1 MLIRKDRD
9 SKRDRESSKTELPKE
24 RKRDRKRERVKA
36 MKNNNNT
43 RSLYVMVNFICQLS
57 MALLSR
63 YLVKHYSASSCES
76 EFIYYHQNQ
85 PTLSKVYYPPLC
97 G

>member
-1 MLIRKDRD
+1 MLIRRDRD
-9 SKRDRESSKTELPKE
+9 SKRDRESSKTEMPKE

-36 MKNNNNT
+36 MKNNNT
-43 RSLYVMVNFICQLS
+43 RSVYVMVNFICQIS
-57 MALLSR
+57 MAMLSR

-85 PTLSKVYYPPLC
+85 PILSKVYYPPLR